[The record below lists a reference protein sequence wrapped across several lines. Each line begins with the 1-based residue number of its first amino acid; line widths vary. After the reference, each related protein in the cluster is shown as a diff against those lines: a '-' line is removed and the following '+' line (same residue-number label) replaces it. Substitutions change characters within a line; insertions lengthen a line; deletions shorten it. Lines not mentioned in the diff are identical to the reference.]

1 MHLGTCLWPWKCVP
15 HSAGYDTHWHIGN
28 GSILIKDYY
37 FVHNCN
43 EIMSWWRHTK
53 VSKAAVVVWG
63 IGFFVL
69 MLFSASWYPS
79 FWPLFSHLPRDV
91 SNSHLLPPRNV
102 VRDLIFCLVIP
113 WDLWMKRTIK
123 IQNVFL
129 GGGFQNWSLW
139 GSHPLG
145 YWISSLCNVE
155 KAVWWKLAPLASPKK
170 QTSSLFKV
178 KHTHW
183 GSLHHFFKWMKTSQA
198 ELMKCRISAN
208 RLHPSSFGHKERW
221 SANSPQR
228 TLPV

>member
-1 MHLGTCLWPWKCVP
+1 MTEAYKSVEGRGSSLRPRILCSIVIFCLTVP
-15 HSAGYDTHWHIGN
+15 LILATVFSSAKRCQQLTSD
-28 GSILIKDYY
+28 
-37 FVHNCN
+37 
-43 EIMSWWRHTK
+43 
-53 VSKAAVVVWG
+53 
-63 IGFFVL
+63 
-69 MLFSASWYPS
+69 
-79 FWPLFSHLPRDV
+79 
-91 SNSHLLPPRNV
+91 PPRNV

-155 KAVWWKLAPLASPKK
+155 KAVWWKLALLASPKK